1 MAQQV
6 KVQVTISGEP
16 VSPLSGIHISQDVH
30 QHHTFE
36 ISLTADAF
44 QDTGRAILE
53 QSKKYIGQECHIHF
67 APDLFKG
74 NQSENEFIGI
84 ITEVRLNRLSN
95 GTRTV
100 LLQGYSPTVLLEGH
114 PQSRTFAEMKLTE
127 VAEST
132 LEAIPHSLSTQ
143 IGTKKSTKALPYV
156 VQYNESNYAFLQR
169 MAARFGEWC
178 FYNGT
183 EFIFGELPRDG
194 KVELPLVKDLFDLDF
209 SFKVMPIN
217 FKVFSYDYLN
227 SVVYESKGSSAQAGN
242 LDDYGKFAADQS
254 SQLFGQEPSTATR
267 QLVVDQQELDELSE
281 TKKTAVATNLV
292 MMQGT
297 SDNPFLNVGAIINIT
312 GETANE
318 QDYGEFIITSLSHN
332 IGSSLD
338 YQNSFTAVPAE
349 LESPPPLAISP
360 PVCEPQS
367 AIVIDNA
374 DPDEL
379 GRVKVAFP
387 WQDPKSSTGTPW
399 IRVAQTYGGGKSH
412 GFYFI
417 PETDTEVLV
426 GFEHNNPEK
435 PFVISS
441 LYNKDF
447 NPSTWFNDK
456 NSMKVIKTRSG
467 NQIHLIDE
475 KDKEKIRIFHKT
487 DDSPHNEICLEMEGD
502 GKITITSQGDIDIIA
517 AKSIKMEAG
526 ENIDMTAGQ
535 DFSITVDNNM
545 VTDVAS
551 KLEQQANAIT
561 ISANSDIGISG
572 GTRVEVDSGAE
583 VKVEGGA
590 SATVKG
596 GANLNLESGAAA
608 TLKGAIVKIN

>member
-36 ISLTADAF
+36 ISLAADAF

-53 QSKKYIGQECHIHF
+53 QSKKYIGQECHIQF

-95 GTRTV
+95 GARTV
-100 LLQGYSPTVLLEGH
+100 LLQGYSPTILLEGH
-114 PQSRTFAEMKLTE
+114 AQSRTFAEMKLTE
-127 VAEST
+127 IAEST

-227 SVVYESKGSSAQAGN
+227 SAVYESKGSNAQAGN
-242 LDDYGKFAADQS
+242 LDDYGKFAVDQS

-281 TKKTAVATNLV
+281 TKKNAVATNLV

-318 QDYGEFIITSLSHN
+318 QDYGEFIITSLSHS

-338 YQNSFTAVPAE
+338 YQNSFTAIPAE
-349 LESPPPLAISP
+349 LDSPPPLAVNP

-374 DPDEL
+374 DPDKL

-387 WQDPKSSTGTPW
+387 WQDAKSSTGTPW
-399 IRVAQTYGGGKSH
+399 IRVAQTYGGGKNH

-417 PETDTEVLV
+417 PETDTEVLI

-447 NPSTWFNDK
+447 NPSAWANDN
-456 NSMKVIKTRSG
+456 NSMKVIKTQSG
-467 NQIHLIDE
+467 NQIHLIDD
-475 KDKEKIRIFHKT
+475 KDTEKIRIFHK
-487 DDSPHNEICLEMEGD
+487 DHNNPHNEICLEMEGD

-535 DFSITVDNNM
+535 DFSISVGKNM
-545 VTDVAS
+545 ATDVAS
-551 KLEQQANAIT
+551 RLEQQANAIT

-572 GTRVEVDSGAE
+572 GTKVEVDGGAE

-608 TLKGAIVKIN
+608 ALKGAIVKIN